1 MGASRRVVRWH
12 RAVHFRAT
20 DTVSIHAPH
29 RGLNRRQRQ
38 AAIDPWPTRSRKGTS
53 RQSKQ
58 WTFVAAFVVAAVV
71 LSGVGSRASAA
82 DEWFVLSEEIIK
94 SVDQGVE
101 IKSQGDRWTKDV
113 KQVKLSVERA
123 DVELKKVVLQWDNRK
138 DDTITDI
145 GVLKA
150 GGQTRPWDAPG
161 RKGRLTAVTVEYK
174 IVGEALAAEVKVWG
188 YD

>member
-1 MGASRRVVRWH
+1 M
-12 RAVHFRAT
+12 
-20 DTVSIHAPH
+20 
-29 RGLNRRQRQ
+29 
-38 AAIDPWPTRSRKGTS
+38 
-53 RQSKQ
+53 QSKQ
-58 WTFVAAFVVAAVV
+58 WTSVAAFVVAAVL
-71 LSGVGSRASAA
+71 LSGAGSSARAA
-82 DEWFVLSEEIIK
+82 DEWFVLGEEIIK

-138 DDTITDI
+138 DDTLTNL

-150 GGQTRPWDAPG
+150 GGSTPPQDAPG

-174 IVGEALAAEVKVWG
+174 IVGEAPTAMVKVWG

>member
-1 MGASRRVVRWH
+1 M
-12 RAVHFRAT
+12 
-20 DTVSIHAPH
+20 
-29 RGLNRRQRQ
+29 
-38 AAIDPWPTRSRKGTS
+38 
-53 RQSKQ
+53 QSKQ

-71 LSGVGSRASAA
+71 LSGAGSSARAA
-82 DEWFVLSEEIIK
+82 DEWFVLGEEIIK

-123 DVELKKVVLQWDNRK
+123 DVELKKVILQWDNRK
-138 DDTITDI
+138 DDTIMDI

-174 IVGEALAAEVKVWG
+174 IVGEALAATVKVWG
-188 YD
+188 FD